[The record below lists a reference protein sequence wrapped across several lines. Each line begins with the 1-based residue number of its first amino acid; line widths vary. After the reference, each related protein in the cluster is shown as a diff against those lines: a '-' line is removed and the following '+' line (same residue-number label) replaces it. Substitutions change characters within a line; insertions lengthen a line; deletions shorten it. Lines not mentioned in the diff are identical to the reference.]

1 MIAAFCAVRSGC
13 FFSSGLGDQCYLAGL
28 APILLLWFAF
38 CPIRPLRPV
47 AAAFA
52 AYAIGGANYLP
63 AYWNAMPPAVLVLGI
78 VGPALLFAL
87 AVRSAGLVYRRIGP
101 IAGVLA
107 FALIWAGLDFLTS
120 FNRAGGAIS
129 TPSAA
134 QVDAPILV
142 QSASLVGFY
151 GVTFLLGGVSAS
163 LAAALRERKP
173 VFAIA
178 GVCLFAGNAAFGAWR
193 MSEPATDTMRVAVL
207 ASNDVT
213 GSVRH
218 DNEDAAL
225 NAINAYVAQIGQLGQ
240 SRPSLIVM
248 PENIARIAPAWR
260 EQVQAPLAGVS
271 RQTGATLV
279 SGFNTEM
286 DGAQRN
292 VSWAFVQGATPVVYE
307 KRRLVLGLETPLYTP
322 GDSAHVTPNRIG
334 LEICKDMDFQDMIRA
349 DLASNHPVLLA
360 VPAWDFGADAWA
372 HARIAIM
379 RSVENGAP
387 MARSAR
393 DGLLTLNDRFGR
405 VIARTPTTSGFATL
419 VGQVPLNGQSGETL
433 YSRIG
438 DIFGWICV
446 ALGAILAFAAFA
458 KRRRSE

>member
-1 MIAAFCAVRSGC
+1 
-13 FFSSGLGDQCYLAGL
+13 
-28 APILLLWFAF
+28 
-38 CPIRPLRPV
+38 
-47 AAAFA
+47 
-52 AYAIGGANYLP
+52 
-63 AYWNAMPPAVLVLGI
+63 MPPAVLVLGI
-78 VGPALLFAL
+78 AGPALLFAL
-87 AVRSAGLVYRRIGP
+87 AVRGAGLVYRRIGP

-107 FALIWAGLDFLTS
+107 FALLWAGLDFLCS
-120 FNRAGGAIS
+120 FNRAGGAVS

-151 GVTFLLGGVSAS
+151 GITFLLGAVSAS
-163 LAAALRERKP
+163 LAAALQERGP

-178 GVCLFAGNAAFGAWR
+178 GLCLFAGNAAFGMWR
-193 MSEPATDTMRVAVL
+193 ISQPPTDTMRVALL
-207 ASNDVT
+207 ASDDVT
-213 GSVRH
+213 GSVKH

-225 NAINAYVAQIGQLGQ
+225 SAINAYVAQIGELGK

-248 PENIARIAPAWR
+248 PENIARITPAWR
-260 EQVQAPLAGVS
+260 QQAQAPLADAS
-271 RQTGATLV
+271 RQTETTLV
-279 SGFNTEM
+279 SGFNTEI

-292 VSWAFVQGATPVVYE
+292 VSWAFVRGASPVVYQ

-322 GDSAHVTPNRIG
+322 GDSAHVTSNGIG

-419 VGQVPLNGQSGETL
+419 VGVVPLHGRSGETL

-438 DIFGWICV
+438 DVFGWLCV
-446 ALGAILAFAAFA
+446 ALGAILSFAALA
-458 KRRRSE
+458 KRRSKE